1 MGAPWNPS
9 FASHMRRMKLFM
21 FYVGGDCGN
30 SNIELHDVRFSV
42 GETPEACYPDLRRQ
56 WWGDPKSLHLDCWG
70 AVEQADG
77 FDVTV
82 TSILPPETPEKLFF
96 LNLGGYDAAEF
107 GELHK
112 NVLLVATDVKAAV
125 ARGLE
130 GVRGWS
136 LRHRDC
142 IFEVEKAI
150 NLHTLF
156 QGHGHYLVLSRAID
170 KKPFL
175 FTCKYLPLG

>member
-1 MGAPWNPS
+1 
-9 FASHMRRMKLFM
+9 MKLFM
-21 FYVGGDCGN
+21 FYVGGDCRN

-42 GETPEACYPDLRRQ
+42 AEAPEACHADLRQQ
-56 WWGDPKSLHLDCWG
+56 WWGEPKSLHLDCWG

-77 FDVTV
+77 FDVVAT
-82 TSILPPETPEKLFF
+82 TLPPAEQAEKLFF

-112 NVLLVATDVKAAV
+112 NVLLVSTDVKSAI
-125 ARGLE
+125 ARALE

-136 LRHRDC
+136 LRHRDR

-150 NLHTLF
+150 NLNALL
-156 QGHGHYLVLSRAID
+156 QGRGHYLSLTPASQV
-170 KKPFL
+170 KPFL
-175 FTCKYLPLG
+175 FTCKYVRLG